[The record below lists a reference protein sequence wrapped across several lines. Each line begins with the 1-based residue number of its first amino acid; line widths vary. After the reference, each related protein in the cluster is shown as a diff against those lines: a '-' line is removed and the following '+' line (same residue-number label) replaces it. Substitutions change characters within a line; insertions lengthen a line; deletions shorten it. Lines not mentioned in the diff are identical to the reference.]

1 MEVLVVL
8 AVVQVEEVL
17 AGDLE
22 KQVVD
27 AALAVEQ
34 EELVAVIVAARVAR
48 LLLPQLLASLLLLEG
63 VLL

>member
-1 MEVLVVL
+1 VVL